1 MVYTTKI
8 TTKENKMQDI
18 QQPQIELKQMQNIKS
33 KAFDMI
39 PKTFDES
46 IKYAE
51 FLSKSKILPKDL
63 QGEPHNVFAMVQTGL
78 EIGITPMQAVRF
90 LAVVNGRVSIWGDM
104 MLALVFNS
112 GLMESFNETIN
123 GNVATCEVKRKGGFA
138 HTSTFTMDD
147 AATAGLL
154 RKAGVWQQYPKR
166 MLQLRAR
173 GFALRNLFPDVLNG
187 LSMTEEFDEYI
198 ELNERGEVKIIE
210 PKKPTETK
218 KQAKGTTFSDKLADS
233 IQVKVEH
240 IEQEILDVVS
250 FDTNEPEICYSET
263 FEEEHEK
270 QFTAKAIYEAMN
282 NDEAIRE
289 KVNGW
294 LSKVGK
300 SSLEELSEDN
310 LLKIKQKLN
319 L

>member
-1 MVYTTKI
+1 MHNQD
-8 TTKENKMQDI
+8 ENILKQI
-18 QQPQIELKQMQNIKS
+18 QETQQPNAIKQMQSIKS

-51 FLSKSKILPKDL
+51 FLSKSNILPANL
-63 QGEPHNVFAMVQTGL
+63 QGRPHDVFAMVQTGL

-112 GLMESFNETIN
+112 GLMESFSETIN
-123 GNVATCEVKRKGGFA
+123 GNVATCEVKRKGGFSN
-138 HTSTFTMDD
+138 TSTFSMDD

-154 RKAGVWQQYPKR
+154 RKSGVWQQYPKR

-198 ELNERGEVKIIE
+198 ELNERGEVKIVE
-210 PKKPTETK
+210 PKKHTESK
-218 KQAKGTTFSDKLADS
+218 KQTKGSTFSDKLADAINIKQEEEIS
-233 IQVKVEH
+233 AEVVE
-240 IEQEILDVVS
+240 VS
-250 FDTNEPEICYSET
+250 TVAEDAEICYSGT
-263 FEEEHEK
+263 FEQQNTNSMIHDV
-270 QFTAKAIYEAMN
+270 QSAMN

-289 KVNGW
+289 KVMGW
-294 LSKVGK
+294 LSKAGK
-300 SSLEELSEDN
+300 SSLDELSEDN
-310 LLKIKQKLN
+310 LLKIKEKLN
-319 L
+319 I